1 VSLWYSNKPKHTP
14 QSQREYSLRKEP
26 NETIELEWKTPAL
39 FIQGAGILTKPT
51 PTMKKRYWIAG
62 TATAAATLAVAAKL
76 LARPRDADWNKCRHI
91 VFHSEHSRFVDLDG
105 VRVHYQEA
113 GDAKAPAV
121 VLIHGFASSTL
132 VWSKVFLDLA
142 AAGFRVIVPDML
154 GYGYSGKP
162 RNGEYTIAG
171 QANLIARLLDRLR
184 IKRATI
190 VGSSYG
196 GAVAA
201 TCALDYPSYVSRL
214 VLVGAVSNNRPLA
227 FKLMKIFGAPIFGD
241 VVSPLLIGS
250 RRLLRMRMKKV
261 YDRHSW
267 VLDERRVDAR
277 HQPLRASGTQRAII
291 RTVRGWDA
299 ERISRD
305 AHLIK
310 QPTLLLWG
318 ENDPE
323 IPLAD
328 GEQLHEQIH
337 NSRLIVF
344 LNCGH
349 LPHEEYPREF
359 TEVVTDFCISDCRF
373 QVSDCATG

>member
-1 VSLWYSNKPKHTP
+1 
-14 QSQREYSLRKEP
+14 
-26 NETIELEWKTPAL
+26 
-39 FIQGAGILTKPT
+39 
-51 PTMKKRYWIAG
+51 MKKRYWIAG
-62 TATAAATLAVAAKL
+62 ALTLGVAAKL
-76 LARPRDADWNKCRHI
+76 LVRPRDADWNRNRHI
-91 VFHSEHSRFVDLDG
+91 IFHSDHSRFVDVDG

-113 GDAKAPAV
+113 GDPLAPAL

-132 VWSKVFLDLA
+132 VWSKVFLRLA
-142 AAGFRVIVPDML
+142 AAGFRVIAIDML
-154 GYGYSGKP
+154 GFGYSGKP

-171 QANLIARLLDRLR
+171 QTSLLVSLLDRLK
-184 IKRATI
+184 IKRATL

-201 TCALDYPSYVSRL
+201 TCALDYPQRVDKL
-214 VLVGAVSNNRPLA
+214 VLIGTVNNNRPLGY
-227 FKLMKIFGAPIFGD
+227 KLMRVFSSRVFGD

-250 RRLLRMRMKKV
+250 RSLLRRRMKRV
-261 YDRHSW
+261 YDRHEW
-267 VLDERRVDAR
+267 MLDERRVDAR
-277 HQPLRASGTQRAII
+277 HLPLRASGTQRAII

-318 ENDPE
+318 ENDIE

-328 GEQLHEQIH
+328 GERLHDQIPG
-337 NSRLIVF
+337 SRLIVF

-349 LPHEEYPREF
+349 VPHEEYPEEF
-359 TEVVTDFCISDCRF
+359 TNVVADFC
-373 QVSDCATG
+373 G

>member
-1 VSLWYSNKPKHTP
+1 
-14 QSQREYSLRKEP
+14 
-26 NETIELEWKTPAL
+26 
-39 FIQGAGILTKPT
+39 
-51 PTMKKRYWIAG
+51 MKKRYWIAG
-62 TATAAATLAVAAKL
+62 SAAAAATVAVVAKL
-76 LARPRDADWNKCRHI
+76 LARPRDADWNRNRHVI
-91 VFHSEHSRFVDLDG
+91 FHSNHSRFLDVDG

-113 GDAKAPAV
+113 GDATAPV
-121 VLIHGFASSTL
+121 LVLIHGFASSTV
-132 VWSKVFLDLA
+132 VWSKVFLRLA
-142 AAGFRVIVPDML
+142 AAGFRVIAIDML
-154 GYGYSGKP
+154 GFGYSGKP

-171 QANLIARLLDRLR
+171 QAGLLVGLLDRLK
-184 IKRATI
+184 IKRATL

-201 TCALDYPSYVSRL
+201 TCALDYHHRVEKL
-214 VLVGAVSNNRPLA
+214 VLIGTVNNNRPLDY
-227 FKLMKIFGAPIFGD
+227 KLMRVFSSRVFGD

-250 RRLLRMRMKKV
+250 RRLLRRRMKRV
-261 YDRHSW
+261 YDRHEW

-277 HQPLRASGTQRAII
+277 HLPLRASGTQRAII

-318 ENDPE
+318 ENDIE

-328 GEQLHEQIH
+328 GERLHDQIPG
-337 NSRLIVF
+337 SRLIVF

-349 LPHEEYPREF
+349 IPHEEYPEEF
-359 TEVVTDFCISDCRF
+359 TNVVADFC
-373 QVSDCATG
+373 G